1 MFYGTISKKY
11 LYKLGAGIPVPNF
24 STLWKKTYSIC
35 TSKPANFPIC
45 FWQSQ
50 RKFFYYALSV
60 VYYRFSSIDYIN
72 VQK

>member
-11 LYKLGAGIPVPNF
+11 LCKLGAGIPVPNF

-45 FWQSQ
+45 F
-50 RKFFYYALSV
+50 
-60 VYYRFSSIDYIN
+60 
-72 VQK
+72 

>member
-1 MFYGTISKKY
+1 MFYGTIPKKY
-11 LYKLGAGIPVPNF
+11 VCKLGAGIPVPNVN
-24 STLWKKTYSIC
+24 TILTYSIC
-35 TSKPANFPIC
+35 TSKPPNFPIC